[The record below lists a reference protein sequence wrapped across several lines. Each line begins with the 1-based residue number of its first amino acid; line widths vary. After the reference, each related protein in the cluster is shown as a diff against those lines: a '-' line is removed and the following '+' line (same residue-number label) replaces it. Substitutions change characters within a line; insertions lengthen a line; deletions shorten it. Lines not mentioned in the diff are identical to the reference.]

1 MPPIHTRQKNNLDIF
16 AQFFYSEMM
25 LDVLITSKTRIKL
38 ITRFFLNPGVSSY
51 LRELASEFG
60 ESTNGIKQEL
70 ERLTEAGL
78 LCKRNEGRVVRY
90 FANKDYPL
98 FAELVSIV
106 RKYFGIDRIED
117 EILSRLGNVEAA
129 YITGDYARGI
139 DSGVI
144 DLVVVGEIDEHYL
157 QNLVNRAEDMVKRK
171 IRTLVISRDELE
183 DLKQSLELEKGIL
196 LVG

>member
-1 MPPIHTRQKNNLDIF
+1 M
-16 AQFFYSEMM
+16 
-25 LDVLITSKTRIKL
+25 RI
-38 ITRFFLNPGVSSY
+38 N
-51 LRELASEFG
+51 
-60 ESTNGIKQEL
+60 
-70 ERLTEAGL
+70 
-78 LCKRNEGRVVRY
+78 
-90 FANKDYPL
+90 
-98 FAELVSIV
+98 
-106 RKYFGIDRIED
+106 
-117 EILSRLGNVEAA
+117 
-129 YITGDYARGI
+129 ARGI

>member
-1 MPPIHTRQKNNLDIF
+1 
-16 AQFFYSEMM
+16 M
-25 LDVLITSKTRIKL
+25 LDALITSKTRLKL
-38 ITRFFLNPGVSSY
+38 IAKFFLNPHLSSY

-60 ESTNGIKQEL
+60 ESTNGVRVEL
-70 ERLTEAGL
+70 ERLTKAGL
-78 LCKRNEGRVVRY
+78 LKKKTNGRTIKY
-90 FANKDYPL
+90 SANTSHPL
-98 FAELVSIV
+98 FPELNSIV
-106 RKYFGIDRIED
+106 CKYFGIDKIVD

-144 DLVVVGEIDEHYL
+144 DLVIVGKIDEHYL
-157 QNLVNRAEDMVKRK
+157 QYLVKRAEELVKRK
-171 IRTLVISRDELE
+171 IRILVISRDELQ